1 LSGTRRRRR
10 DFFRGMADDP
20 AELRAKILRYRELLR
35 RVDDPVLREAVE
47 ELIRLTNEKLNGHD
61 PAP

>member
-1 LSGTRRRRR
+1 
-10 DFFRGMADDP
+10 MADDP